1 MRMVKQTKFAMIAG
15 LLGAALLMG
24 SPLTSE
30 ADPGGKWWAGGGKGK
45 GQGRG
50 RGQVERRQESRGGPQ
65 QSDRRQWSRGGPQ
78 QSDRRQWSGGDVR
91 ADRQVVYRDRAP
103 VRSYSRDYSGSVTR
117 YRGAPSY
124 RNTYRAPVWG
134 GSRQFT
140 GRRFY
145 RSYGSVPVYRDY
157 VGVRVHS
164 HYQPVY
170 GWRYYCPP
178 AYYYP
183 THVVYV
189 RPVRFFVAA
198 DFAIGGLGI
207 SATYANPGP
216 VYGCNFC
223 DARFGDYGDYE
234 HHVEHC
240 SHAPRGYSVIAEEWD
255 QNYSDEWRDDQVG
268 DRRYEEYQQ
277 DYDDEDFDR

>member
-1 MRMVKQTKFAMIAG
+1 MRKIKQTKFAVITG

-30 ADPGGKWWAGGGKGK
+30 ADPGGKWWAGGGNGK

-50 RGQVERRQESRGGPQ
+50 RGQVERRKESRGGPQ
-65 QSDRRQWSRGGPQ
+65 QSDRRQEFRGGQ
-78 QSDRRQWSGGDVR
+78 QQRG
-91 ADRQVVYRDRAP
+91 DRQVAYRDRVPARSYSRAP
-103 VRSYSRDYSGSVTR
+103 GGSYSRDYSGSVTR
-117 YRGAPSY
+117 YRGAPTYGTS
-124 RNTYRAPVWG
+124 YRAPAWG
-134 GSRQFT
+134 GSRHFT
-140 GRRFY
+140 GERFY

-157 VGVRVHS
+157 VAVSVHS
-164 HYQPVY
+164 HYRPVY

-198 DFAIGGLGI
+198 NFAIGGLGI
-207 SATYANPGP
+207 SAAYADPGP

-223 DARFGDYGDYE
+223 DARFSDYGDYE

-240 SHAPRGYSVIAEEWD
+240 QHAPTGYRVMAEEWD

-268 DRRYEEYQQ
+268 DRRYEEYQH
-277 DYDDEDFDR
+277 DYDDEEDLDR